1 MFFDTNEFIDGRKFT
16 INFVLVK
23 FPLLKLK
30 KKNDNNHNN
39 NNNNNNNFEDVL
51 SIRKLQW
58 LK

>member
-30 KKNDNNHNN
+30 KNDNNHNN
-39 NNNNNNNFEDVL
+39 NNNNNNLEDVL